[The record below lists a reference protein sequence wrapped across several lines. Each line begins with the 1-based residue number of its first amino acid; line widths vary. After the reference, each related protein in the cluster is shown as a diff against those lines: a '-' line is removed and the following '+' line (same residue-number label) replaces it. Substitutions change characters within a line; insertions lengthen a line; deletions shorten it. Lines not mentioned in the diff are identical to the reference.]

1 LVEQGQTFTDAIAS
15 AQAQGYA
22 EADPSAD
29 IEGKDDMLKVIVLAN
44 RLWALIFRRQMCR
57 VKVLAT

>member
-15 AQAQGYA
+15 AQGYA
-22 EADPSAD
+22 EADASAD
-29 IEGKDDMLKVIVLAN
+29 IEGKDVMLKVIVLAN
-44 RLWALIFRRQMCR
+44 RLWALIYRRQMCR